1 MDKTAQNSN
10 KDSLLSL
17 LWPVNMTGEW
27 SFWPVKSP
35 FWPDKTD
42 NVCWA
47 AVIFSHE
54 LSVVEFIVCL
64 FQGYLGWCGAN
75 FHLSSSGAIFRN
87 SCQNRQRKKIEW
99 KCLDS
104 HENVQ
109 YFSKKIDLENVSLCY
124 GQPKIGGCAPL
135 ITISGLRRLR
145 WPAST
150 LGASIHEVVYVAC
163 QSRGLVCASQ
173 ADVQHFFHPCHV
185 QRHCTA
191 YI

>member
-1 MDKTAQNSN
+1 MFVDRPLFWAMSCQSWSSWFVCFK
-10 KDSLLSL
+10 
-17 LWPVNMTGEW
+17 VN
-27 SFWPVKSP
+27 
-35 FWPDKTD
+35 
-42 NVCWA
+42 
-47 AVIFSHE
+47 
-54 LSVVEFIVCL
+54 
-64 FQGYLGWCGAN
+64 LGWCGAN

-150 LGASIHEVVYVAC
+150 LGAEFSFRQWLLSSTKSFTWLVSRLSVA
-163 QSRGLVCASQ
+163 SLVWASQ

-191 YI
+191 YIL